1 MRENERKAVLF
12 RMPQDRY
19 QLVCQLARSEYR
31 RVNQQLLMLI
41 DEALSAKR
49 VAPSEAQNEEC
60 KE

>member
-1 MRENERKAVLF
+1 
-12 RMPQDRY
+12 MPQDRY

-31 RVNQQLLMLI
+31 SVNQQLLMLI